1 MTTPNQD
8 FINKAVVTT
17 DAIVSAVNSN
27 PQQAK
32 MFIDYVVDETGLLKT
47 PCVRVARFPEWV
59 MGSW

>member
-17 DAIVSAVNSN
+17 DAIVFAGKLN
-27 PQQAK
+27 PQRCK

-47 PCVRVARFPEWV
+47 PVSV
-59 MGSW
+59 